1 METIFYIYIY
11 QTGDNTK
18 KDKINSEI
26 QKKKKMKK
34 KENDDGVFIYLFI

>member
-1 METIFYIYIY
+1 MTSVCDGNNILYIYIYIY

-26 QKKKKMKK
+26 QKKKDEEERK
-34 KENDDGVFIYLFI
+34 